1 MNAPTAW
8 LLAVTAVAM
17 PARDAVA
24 AASLCAAQETA
35 YFSCATARQRIASL
49 CGTAPQSLQVRFG
62 RPGSVE
68 LGGFP
73 RTPSEGGAK
82 MLYAH
87 YSRYR
92 TDRVE
97 VRFENAGFEYTLFDD
112 REGARRNAGVRVL
125 GAGGKERLVNC
136 TGRIDSRLGEL
147 EGVLPC
153 DAESALN
160 LGACR

>member
-8 LLAVTAVAM
+8 LLAVAAVAM
-17 PARDAVA
+17 PSRDAVA
-24 AASLCAAQETA
+24 APSLCAAQETA

-49 CGTAPQSLQVRFG
+49 CGTAPQSLQYRFG
-62 RPGSVE
+62 RPGAIE
-68 LGGFP
+68 LAFP
-73 RTPSEGGAK
+73 EDPSEGGAK

-92 TDRVE
+92 TNRVE
-97 VRFENAGFEYTLFDD
+97 LRFENAGFEYTLFDY
-112 REGARRNAGVRVL
+112 REGARRHAGVRVL
-125 GAGGKERLVNC
+125 GAGGKERLVHC
-136 TGRIDSRLGEL
+136 TGRVDSRLGEL